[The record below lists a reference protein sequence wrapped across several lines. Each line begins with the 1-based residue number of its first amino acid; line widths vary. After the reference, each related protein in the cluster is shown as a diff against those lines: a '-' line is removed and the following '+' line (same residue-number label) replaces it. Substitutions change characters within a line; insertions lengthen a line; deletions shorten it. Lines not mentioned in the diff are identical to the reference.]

1 MKDHEVM
8 IGSKIDFW
16 QKIDSVGNYYLRKT
30 TSLKLTIKS

>member
-16 QKIDSVGNYYLRKT
+16 QKIDSVENCHLVKT
-30 TSLKLTIKS
+30 TYLKLTIKP